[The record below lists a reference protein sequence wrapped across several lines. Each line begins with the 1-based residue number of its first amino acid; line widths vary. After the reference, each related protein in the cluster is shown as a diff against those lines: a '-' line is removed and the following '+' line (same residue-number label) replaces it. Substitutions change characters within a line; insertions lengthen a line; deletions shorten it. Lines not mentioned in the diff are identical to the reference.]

1 MSRGRFAI
9 AGLLWGLSF
18 LIISSFTSL
27 TFAATPFKSR
37 LNSQASRST
46 RAMLPLTHALT
57 LVDTY
62 AERHGVPKKIAR
74 NLVTVE
80 SAWRQNAVSPVGARG
95 FTQLMPGTAR
105 ELGVN
110 INNPEENI
118 EGGMRYLARMYQRF
132 NNWELALAA
141 YNTGPNRVA
150 AYGGVPPWTR
160 SYIRKILYRPV
171 TLPGAITA
179 RQAMAELKRLQK
191 AIEAMDE
198 FPAGVRR
205 SKGIL
210 WSGR

>member
-1 MSRGRFAI
+1 
-9 AGLLWGLSF
+9 
-18 LIISSFTSL
+18 
-27 TFAATPFKSR
+27 
-37 LNSQASRST
+37 
-46 RAMLPLTHALT
+46 MLPLTQALT
-57 LVDTY
+57 LVDAY
-62 AERHGVPKKIAR
+62 AERHGVPRKIAR

-160 SYIRKILYRPV
+160 SYISKILYRPMM
-171 TLPGAITA
+171 LPGAVTA
-179 RQAMAELKRLQK
+179 MQARAGLKRLQK
-191 AIEAMDE
+191 AIETMVE

-210 WSGR
+210 LSGR

>member
-9 AGLLWGLSF
+9 AGLLSGISL
-18 LIISSFTSL
+18 LILSSFTSF
-27 TFAATPFKSR
+27 TFATSPLKSR
-37 LNSQASRST
+37 LNSQTSRST
-46 RAMLPLTHALT
+46 RAMLPLTQALT
-57 LVDTY
+57 LVDAY
-62 AERHGVPKKIAR
+62 AEQHGVPRKIAR

-150 AYGGVPPWTR
+150 RYGGVPPWTR
-160 SYIRKILYRPV
+160 SYVSRILYRPMM
-171 TLPGAITA
+171 LPGAVTA
-179 RQAMAELKRLQK
+179 TQARAELKRLQK
-191 AIEAMDE
+191 AIEAMVE
-198 FPAGVRR
+198 VPAGVRR